1 MELDPRSN
9 TRSLD
14 ARAKRPRW
22 TVAGRAHTRPPALRP
37 RLARL
42 VRARAG
48 RESPPALAREDS
60 PRGLS
65 RPWSRVVSHG
75 VVRLGH
81 GDVLLQ
87 PERPALEVL
96 LPHASKGAVLAA
108 ARAHVDGELEPIL
121 RDDDDAVDLG
131 KVCERVCRRRRAV
144 Q

>member
-1 MELDPRSN
+1 MELDSRSN

-65 RPWSRVVSHG
+65 R
-75 VVRLGH
+75 L
-81 GDVLLQ
+81 
-87 PERPALEVL
+87 ALRRY
-96 LPHASKGAVLAA
+96 PT
-108 ARAHVDGELEPIL
+108 
-121 RDDDDAVDLG
+121 
-131 KVCERVCRRRRAV
+131 RRRRRRRRRRSSFVADIDRST
-144 Q
+144 